1 MFNEFSNP
9 ESADYDITSS
19 LKEEEKEI
27 SVHTPSESEKY
38 IIEIAD
44 LVGFLEDGEWEEY
57 GITEE
62 EYMNATEETVNKIKA
77 IVAKREEEQ
86 NKTR

>member
-1 MFNEFSNP
+1 MDKKELI
-9 ESADYDITSS
+9 AAIKA
-19 LKEEEKEI
+19 LKEEKNAVILAHYYTIGEI
-27 SVHTPSESEKY
+27 QD
-38 IIEIAD
+38 IAD